1 MIIISDRRVSP
12 SCCEH
17 TQQELRGAARA
28 FGYHHMH
35 SWERNGDA
43 ASFSAWA
50 AGPRDEPCG
59 PSSARSPSAS
69 PTPPDRMVAP
79 LDAHSQSRQFLRAQ
93 RRIHSIGP
101 IHRAFHRPRREDG
114 LDRIVPRNPRPE
126 IPGTPYRTPEM
137 SMVSPELLR
146 RMTNCHR
153 LPARIV
159 IAIWFAHRFARAW
172 IRLLPKRI
180 RVW

>member
-1 MIIISDRRVSP
+1 VRGTIVEEGP
-12 SCCEH
+12 A
-17 TQQELRGAARA
+17 LRTNYEAQPQLAGRPL
-28 FGYHHMH
+28 HPLVLT
-35 SWERNGDA
+35 ER
-43 ASFSAWA
+43 S
-50 AGPRDEPCG
+50 
-59 PSSARSPSAS
+59 
-69 PTPPDRMVAP
+69 AP
-79 LDAHSQSRQFLRAQ
+79 LDAHSQPRQFLRAQ